1 MNNRTKTIYN
11 TSIYSPEW
19 TEIDDYNHRRLY
31 AILGFRTLGDFLGM
45 RVYDFLNMNKNDSG
59 YAGNTILDL
68 YNFVNPNN
76 EIDEAIYYD
85 AIEQP
90 INTRRWIAERGS
102 AENITIEEIIFD
114 PLMNKEALNNIF
126 NSNCRAFYKSSEYS
140 IRQYKYA
147 YLRDVPKNKRVP
159 HIAHTTLFSPD
170 LMTSLHGFRSLQQN
184 GRKGTIR
191 CARIWLRHLRIKRC
205 GGNAVSDTNGIL

>member
-19 TEIDDYNHRRLY
+19 AEINDYNHRRLY

-45 RVYDFLNMNKNDSG
+45 RVYDFLNMNQNDSG

-90 INTRRWIAERGS
+90 INTRRWIAEHGS

-126 NSNCRAFYKSSEYS
+126 NSICRAFYKSSEYS
-140 IRQYKYA
+140 IRQYRYA

-159 HIAHTTLFSPD
+159 HE
-170 LMTSLHGFRSLQQN
+170 QE
-184 GRKGTIR
+184 
-191 CARIWLRHLRIKRC
+191 
-205 GGNAVSDTNGIL
+205 

>member
-19 TEIDDYNHRRLY
+19 AEIDDYNHRRLY

-45 RVYDFLNMNKNDSG
+45 RMYDFLNMNQNDSG

-76 EIDEAIYYD
+76 KIDEAIYYD

-90 INTRRWIAERGS
+90 INTRRGGCVDTDTVGTQKYVSELTRVKPARFANPNLIVCSFNFWFRYMQNS
-102 AENITIEEIIFD
+102 II
-114 PLMNKEALNNIF
+114 
-126 NSNCRAFYKSSEYS
+126 
-140 IRQYKYA
+140 
-147 YLRDVPKNKRVP
+147 
-159 HIAHTTLFSPD
+159 
-170 LMTSLHGFRSLQQN
+170 
-184 GRKGTIR
+184 
-191 CARIWLRHLRIKRC
+191 
-205 GGNAVSDTNGIL
+205 

>member
-1 MNNRTKTIYN
+1 MNNRLKTIYH

-19 TEIDDYNHRRLY
+19 VKIDDYNHRRLY

-45 RVYDFLNMNKNDSG
+45 SVYDFLNMNQNDSG

-90 INTRRWIAERGS
+90 INTRRWIAEHGS

-126 NSNCRAFYKSSEYS
+126 NSICRSFYKSSEYN
-140 IRQYKYA
+140 ICQYKYA
-147 YLRDVPKNKRVP
+147 YLRDVPKSKKV
-159 HIAHTTLFSPD
+159 TYE
-170 LMTSLHGFRSLQQN
+170 
-184 GRKGTIR
+184 KE
-191 CARIWLRHLRIKRC
+191 
-205 GGNAVSDTNGIL
+205 

>member
-1 MNNRTKTIYN
+1 MNNRIKTIYH
-11 TSIYSPEW
+11 TSIYSHEW

-45 RVYDFLNMNKNDSG
+45 RVYDFLNMNQNDSG

-76 EIDEAIYYD
+76 EIDEAIYYY
-85 AIEQP
+85 AIDQP
-90 INTRRWIAERGS
+90 INTRRWIAEHGS

-126 NSNCRAFYKSSEYS
+126 NSICRAFYKSSEYS

-159 HIAHTTLFSPD
+159 HE
-170 LMTSLHGFRSLQQN
+170 QE
-184 GRKGTIR
+184 
-191 CARIWLRHLRIKRC
+191 
-205 GGNAVSDTNGIL
+205 